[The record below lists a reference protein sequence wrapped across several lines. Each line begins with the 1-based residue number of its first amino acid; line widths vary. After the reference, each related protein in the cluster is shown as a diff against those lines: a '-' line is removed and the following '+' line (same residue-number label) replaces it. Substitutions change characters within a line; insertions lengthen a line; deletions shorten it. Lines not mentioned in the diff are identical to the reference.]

1 MKTLFLTLSII
12 AILLVSCT
20 STPAPTNTAPSI
32 PTPVINKATHPFQ
45 TLAEFEAALDTAIR
59 TDALD
64 PFWETIVA
72 TGQMP
77 LVFGQTAVFMY
88 RGEANAVAWC
98 ADFAP
103 GARWLMYMRG
113 ERQGDSNL
121 WILKKDFPINGRLS
135 YRISLN
141 GNQRIILD
149 PLNPY
154 QNMEGSGPVS
164 ELRMPNYVPPKA
176 IVPRKDIN
184 HGLLSNDVTIS
195 NRASGYKVNYRV
207 YTPAG
212 YEQMQNLPTIYVV
225 DGQEYAH
232 DELGRM
238 VIVLDNL
245 IAEGAIEPII
255 AVFIDQRE
263 PKTAINRR
271 DYEFIST
278 AYEEFLV
285 SELVP
290 AIDVAYRTNP
300 VPAKRAILGDSLGG
314 IFVMRVGI
322 NHPNVFGLVAMQ
334 SPAPALLPED
344 YAALS
349 DSTNLLPLKFF
360 ISVGTIGDIIIP
372 SRLFQKI
379 LKEKG
384 YPLQY
389 VEVSD
394 GHSWGH
400 YRAQLDEMLGYFFGP
415 ENGR

>member
-1 MKTLFLTLSII
+1 MKKLFLTLSTIV
-12 AILLVSCT
+12 ILLVSCT
-20 STPAPTNTAPSI
+20 STLAPTNNATQN
-32 PTPVINKATHPFQ
+32 PTPLITKATLPFQ
-45 TLAEFEAALDTAIR
+45 TLAEFEAALDMAIR

-88 RGEANAVAWC
+88 RGEANSVAWS

-103 GARWLMYMRG
+103 GARWLEYMSG
-113 ERQGDSNL
+113 KRQGDSNL
-121 WILKKDFPINGRLS
+121 WMHKRDFPIDGRMS
-135 YRISLN
+135 YRISIN
-141 GNQRIILD
+141 GNRKIILD

-164 ELRMPNYVPPKA
+164 ELRMPAYVPPKT
-176 IVPRKDIN
+176 IVPRNDIN
-184 HGLLSNDVTIS
+184 HGLVSNDVIIF
-195 NRASGYKVNYRV
+195 NQASSYKVNYRV

-225 DGQEYAH
+225 DGQEYAQ
-232 DELGRM
+232 DELGSM

-263 PKTAINRR
+263 PETAINRR
-271 DYEFIST
+271 DQEFNSTTYEK
-278 AYEEFLV
+278 FLV

-300 VPAKRAILGDSLGG
+300 VPAKRAILGVCLGG

-322 NHPNVFGLVAMQ
+322 NHPDVFGLVAMQ
-334 SPAPALLPED
+334 SPGPVLLPED

-349 DSTNLLPLKFF
+349 ESANLLPLKFF
-360 ISVGTIGDIIIP
+360 ISVGTIGDITIP

-384 YPLQY
+384 YPLLY

-400 YRAQLDEMLGYFFGP
+400 YRAQLDEMLGYFFDP